1 MLGGPVTP
9 PSMFSTEIFMARG
22 HSYLWTPWLLVSEIA
37 TNAVLVLAC
46 LALAVLARRRGA
58 RGLALL
64 ALAFAAVHAMDTWV
78 IWTPAYGVDVVVRAL
93 TGLAAI
99 VVVVTQLRARA
110 GAARP

>member
-1 MLGGPVTP
+1 MLGGPVAP

-37 TNAVLVLAC
+37 TSALLVLIC
-46 LALAVLARRRGA
+46 LALAALAYRRRA
-58 RGLALL
+58 RALALL
-64 ALAFAAVHAMDTWV
+64 AMAFAAVHAMDTWV
-78 IWTPAYGVDVVVRAL
+78 IWTPAYGIDVIVRAL
-93 TGLAAI
+93 TALAGI